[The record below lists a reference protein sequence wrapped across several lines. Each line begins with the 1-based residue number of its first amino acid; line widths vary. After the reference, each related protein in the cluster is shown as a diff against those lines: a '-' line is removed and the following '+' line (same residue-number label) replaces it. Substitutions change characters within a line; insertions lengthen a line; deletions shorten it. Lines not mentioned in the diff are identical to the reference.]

1 MNPDVVIIG
10 AGIVGCSCAFYLSQL
25 VVKVHL
31 VDKGPVGSGASKAGM
46 LHIVTWEEP
55 EIHLKLAA
63 HSKKLYEQLSQQLPM
78 DINFRITGSI
88 AIVEKSESMVGFSQ
102 TIQNLQ
108 EFGVKAVLLSGA
120 DLVKMEPN
128 ITPYVAG
135 GGFFPD
141 DAQVN
146 PLYTT
151 LALARAA
158 KDAGAIIDPFNEV
171 TGFELTADKNR
182 VTAVLTAHGRIPT
195 NSVVICAGTWSGEI
209 GQLTGLDI
217 PIKPRKGTLVV
228 TSPVQEDMINCKVVL
243 AAGYMDSVK
252 SGVGSGVSIAANIQQ
267 TKNGNLVI
275 GSSQQFSGFDKSV
288 DPMIVASML
297 KRCLRF
303 FPILADVS
311 AIHTWAGFR
320 PYTPDL
326 LPIIS
331 PVEQISGMYNGA
343 RHEGI
348 GITEGSIT
356 GKLISQMITGQ
367 VTEFPTSEL
376 NFSRFL
382 KKKSTSYQTQ
392 GELSWETNIRE
403 FSRFYVL
410 LLMKM
415 EKWMKLLCGT
425 IFAGWWMIARWTGS
439 SHAAAQV
446 NLHS

>member
-25 VVKVHL
+25 GVKVHL

-78 DINFRITGSI
+78 DINFRTTGSI
-88 AIVEKSESMVGFSQ
+88 AIVEKPESMAGFSQ

-108 EFGVKAVLLSGA
+108 GFGVKAVLLSGA

-128 ITPYVAG
+128 ITPDVAG

-146 PLYTT
+146 PLYAT
-151 LALARAA
+151 LALSRAA
-158 KDAGAIIDPFNEV
+158 REAGAIIDPFNEV
-171 TGFELTADKNR
+171 IGFELTADKNR

-195 NSVVICAGTWSGEI
+195 NSVVICAGAWSGEI
-209 GQLTGLDI
+209 GQLAGLDI

-252 SGVGSGVSIAANIQQ
+252 SGAGSGVSVAANIQQ
-267 TKNGNLVI
+267 TRNGNLVI
-275 GSSQQFSGFDKSV
+275 GSSRQFSGFDRSV
-288 DPMIVASML
+288 DPMVVASML

-303 FPILADVS
+303 FPVLADVS
-311 AIHTWAGFR
+311 VIRTWAGFR

-331 PVEQISGMYNGA
+331 PVEQISGMYIGA
-343 RHEGI
+343 GHEGI
-348 GITEGSIT
+348 GITEGPIT

-367 VTEFPTSEL
+367 ATEFPIHEL

-382 KKKSTSYQTQ
+382 KT
-392 GELSWETNIRE
+392 
-403 FSRFYVL
+403 
-410 LLMKM
+410 
-415 EKWMKLLCGT
+415 
-425 IFAGWWMIARWTGS
+425 
-439 SHAAAQV
+439 
-446 NLHS
+446 